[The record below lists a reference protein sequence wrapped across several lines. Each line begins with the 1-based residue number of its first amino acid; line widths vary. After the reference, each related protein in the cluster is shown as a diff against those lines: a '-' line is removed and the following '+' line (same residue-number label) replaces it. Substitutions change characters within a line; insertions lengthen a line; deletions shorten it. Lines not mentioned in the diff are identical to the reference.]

1 MANANRLALHISST
15 LRRFLRGTSK
25 PEGKTVAAD
34 PRQLVRQGGLTA
46 LVLLVCAA
54 SCPPALPDIYR
65 YQDANGDW
73 HFTDTQPPGDT
84 SDRVLGIEEESK
96 GPTTDLAARLQAKFK
111 PATPIEQATLA
122 VVTVKNSTGE
132 GSGFFCTADGYIL
145 TNRHVVRPLEYG
157 QLAEMQAAIAKQEQE
172 VSSLEASLEQGQV
185 KLREMEHDLA
195 RLSAM
200 MSQSGDRSAQDGTRE
215 TYERL
220 SEGYQAGKDRVAE
233 FERKLDFMK
242 RHVRQARDDLNWKQT
257 VEAVQKTFDVV
268 LKDGTEISAFLQEM
282 SPDQD
287 LALLKIDGY
296 RTPFLA
302 TDANVPL
309 PQGLRVFVIGS
320 PLGMQDSVTSGVVTQ
335 VAPDSIFTDAQM
347 LPGNSGGPVVTEKAE
362 LIGISVA
369 KSVAAGDSV
378 SAGGFG
384 KAIPIGAALRAFP
397 LITRKPKAE

>member
-1 MANANRLALHISST
+1 M
-15 LRRFLRGTSK
+15 SK
-25 PEGKTVAAD
+25 LEGKSVAAD
-34 PRQLVRQGGLTA
+34 PRQLVRKWGLTA
-46 LVLLVCAA
+46 LVLLVDCAW
-54 SCPPALPDIYR
+54 CPPALPDIYR

-73 HFTDTQPPGDT
+73 HFTDTPPPGYT
-84 SDRVLGIEEESK
+84 SDRVLGIEEKSK

-185 KLREMEHDLA
+185 KLEEMEHDLA
-195 RLSAM
+195 GLSAM
-200 MSQSGDRSAQDGTRE
+200 MSPSGEGSRQDEARE
-215 TYERL
+215 AYERL
-220 SEGYQAGKDRVAE
+220 SERYQAGKDRVAE
-233 FERKLDFMK
+233 FERKLNFMK
-242 RHVRQARDDLNWKQT
+242 RHVRQARDDLDWKQT
-257 VEAVQKTFDVV
+257 VEAVQKAFDIV

-302 TDANVPL
+302 ADADIPL

-335 VAPDSIFTDAQM
+335 ITPDSIVTDAQM
-347 LPGNSGGPVVTEKAE
+347 LPGNSGGPVITEKAE
-362 LIGISVA
+362 LVGISVA
-369 KSVAAGDSV
+369 KSVATGDSV
-378 SAGGFG
+378 SAEGFG
-384 KAIPIGAALRAFP
+384 KAIPMGTALRTFP
-397 LITRKPKAE
+397 VLTRKHKAE

>member
-1 MANANRLALHISST
+1 MAAN
-15 LRRFLRGTSK
+15 
-25 PEGKTVAAD
+25 
-34 PRQLVRQGGLTA
+34 PRQLLQQTRLTA
-46 LVLLVCAA
+46 LVLVVCAA
-54 SCPPALPDIYR
+54 WCPPALPDIYR

-73 HFTDTQPPGDT
+73 HFTDSPPPGYA
-84 SDRVLGIEEESK
+84 SDRVLDIEEEAK
-96 GPTTDLAARLQAKFK
+96 GPRTDLAARLQAKFK

-172 VSSLEASLEQGQV
+172 VSSLEASLERGQA
-185 KLREMEHDLA
+185 KLQEMKHELA

-200 MSQSGDRSAQDGTRE
+200 MSQSGDRSAQAGTRE
-215 TYERL
+215 AYERL
-220 SEGYQAGKDRVAE
+220 SESYQAGKDRVAE
-233 FERKLDFMK
+233 FARKLDLMK

-257 VEAVQKTFDVV
+257 VEAVQNAFDVV
-268 LKDGTEISAFLQEM
+268 LKDGTEISAFLQQI

-335 VAPDSIFTDAQM
+335 VTPDSIFTDAQM
-347 LPGNSGGPVVTEKAE
+347 LPGNSGGPVITEKAE
-362 LIGISVA
+362 LVGISVA
-369 KSVAAGDSV
+369 KSVARGDSV
-378 SAGGFG
+378 SAEGFG
-384 KAIPIGAALRAFP
+384 KAIPIGAARRAFP
-397 LITRKPKAE
+397 VITRKANVE